1 MSVMMVLSS
10 APIVVGERRKREEE
24 DGLCE
29 CGWVDGCF
37 CFLGWRRRR
46 LCFWE
51 EQEEAAKTDKCFPV
65 WTK

>member
-29 CGWVDGCF
+29 CGWVDGC
-37 CFLGWRRRR
+37 LWVER
-46 LCFWE
+46 
-51 EQEEAAKTDKCFPV
+51 
-65 WTK
+65 